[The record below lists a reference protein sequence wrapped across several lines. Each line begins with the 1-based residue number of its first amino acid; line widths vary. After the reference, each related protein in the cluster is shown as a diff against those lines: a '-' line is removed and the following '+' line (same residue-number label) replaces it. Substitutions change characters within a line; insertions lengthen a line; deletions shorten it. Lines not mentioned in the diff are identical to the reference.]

1 MILGGSNLETFYDK
15 KIPKH
20 LFPTEYLPDD
30 YKGPKN
36 EPIQELISECLV
48 FLNKSNIYVND

>member
-15 KIPKH
+15 KIEKH

-30 YKGPKN
+30 YTGPEN
-36 EPIQELISECLV
+36 GSIQELISE
-48 FLNKSNIYVND
+48 YVTFSYAICA

>member
-15 KIPKH
+15 KIPEH

-30 YKGPKN
+30 YTGPKN
-36 EPIQELISECLV
+36 GSIQELVSECFV
-48 FLNKSNIYVND
+48 FP